1 MSVCSLL
8 RAGPDSNEL
17 QVYLANRAEKDG
29 HDLPQQLRHGQ
40 YDYDTHTRTRTHIH
54 THTHTHTR
62 AGKRVQT
69 YIFTKVCHL
78 ARQDTPTAN
87 LTVVSVHAFFF
98 CFLL

>member
-40 YDYDTHTRTRTHIH
+40 YDYDTHTRTPVSYTHL
-54 THTHTHTR
+54 T
-62 AGKRVQT
+62 
-69 YIFTKVCHL
+69 L
-78 ARQDTPTAN
+78 PTTAE
-87 LTVVSVHAFFF
+87 V
-98 CFLL
+98 